1 MAHGFPHISARDE
14 GDRYYGLGYAHG
26 RDRQMH
32 MWLLKLIGRGNAS
45 AYLKADDELIE
56 VDRFMRW
63 LNIAGDADREARHLS
78 PEVQAILDA
87 YCKGV
92 NQAVRATETPFE
104 FKLMG
109 YQPDDWTPADALLMV
124 KLIGFVGLSQM
135 QGDMEKLIVQ
145 LIQKGVDTERLKA
158 LFPAIPG

>member
-1 MAHGFPHISARDE
+1 MKRDARKIIIPGITGEVCIRRMAHGFPHITAQDE

-45 AYLKADDELIE
+45 EYLKADENLIE

-78 PEVQAILDA
+78 PESASGSGCVL
-87 YCKGV
+87 
-92 NQAVRATETPFE
+92 
-104 FKLMG
+104 
-109 YQPDDWTPADALLMV
+109 
-124 KLIGFVGLSQM
+124 
-135 QGDMEKLIVQ
+135 
-145 LIQKGVDTERLKA
+145 
-158 LFPAIPG
+158 PGGEPGGSRNGNAF